1 MQMDPQIKLL
11 LENLY
16 GEDFLKIG
24 ELVRR
29 LQVSEKTVRSLLNRL
44 DELLSE
50 NGGEIQRRYGEG
62 YRLQI
67 HDQEAFDRFL
77 EQQQKQYVPGTGERR
92 AQYMAAELILT
103 GDFLK
108 VEELCDRFFVSRK
121 TITSDLKQTERIL
134 EMFDLTLE
142 RRPRYGIQVK
152 GGEFSCR
159 QCLAFLLRRS
169 GSHLYRDVSCQF
181 MSEEQAAKILAEAL
195 NTGSYE
201 IYDDEFSELVLQ
213 FRLGLY
219 RYQKKRMV
227 ELAEFDD
234 QDFLQEKD
242 IATAERC
249 AGIVGKSM
257 GIVLPVAEIKYLA
270 VQFSRKRSLYADQKE
285 NLVVDTEINRLV
297 NEILDYVYE
306 IFRLDFSRDF
316 DLQTALRMHMVSLRV
331 RLKYHLPLK
340 NSMIKEIREIYSFS
354 YAVAAQAA
362 MVLASH
368 YHTMVPEAEIGYLA
382 LCFALALE
390 RRKKIRYRRN
400 IVLVCATGG
409 GSARLFEYRFKEC
422 FEDYLNQ
429 VQVCSSRDLEKMDFT
444 NIDCIFSTVPIT
456 AHVPVPVYQVQYFLD
471 SSHIRQVRS
480 ILGDVK
486 EGEGA
491 AKYFPE
497 DLFFA
502 DLEGAD
508 RKEVLEYLC
517 TLVEQRRRL
526 PDDFMDQVFKREEM
540 MQTDLIPMVA
550 MPHPCRPMTEE
561 TFVAVGILK
570 KPIYWHMNQVQV
582 VFLLSI
588 SNGKEDMEHFYKTTL
603 GLMMNEDAIKRL
615 IAEKN
620 YQVFLELL
628 KEAELQSGS

>member
-134 EMFDLTLE
+134 GMFDLTLE

-201 IYDDEFSELVLQ
+201 IYDVEFSELVLQ

-249 AGIVGKSM
+249 AGIVEKSM
-257 GIVLPVAEIKYLA
+257 GIVLPVAEIK
-270 VQFSRKRSLYADQKE
+270 
-285 NLVVDTEINRLV
+285 
-297 NEILDYVYE
+297 
-306 IFRLDFSRDF
+306 
-316 DLQTALRMHMVSLRV
+316 
-331 RLKYHLPLK
+331 
-340 NSMIKEIREIYSFS
+340 
-354 YAVAAQAA
+354 
-362 MVLASH
+362 
-368 YHTMVPEAEIGYLA
+368 
-382 LCFALALE
+382 
-390 RRKKIRYRRN
+390 
-400 IVLVCATGG
+400 
-409 GSARLFEYRFKEC
+409 
-422 FEDYLNQ
+422 
-429 VQVCSSRDLEKMDFT
+429 
-444 NIDCIFSTVPIT
+444 
-456 AHVPVPVYQVQYFLD
+456 
-471 SSHIRQVRS
+471 
-480 ILGDVK
+480 
-486 EGEGA
+486 
-491 AKYFPE
+491 
-497 DLFFA
+497 
-502 DLEGAD
+502 
-508 RKEVLEYLC
+508 
-517 TLVEQRRRL
+517 
-526 PDDFMDQVFKREEM
+526 
-540 MQTDLIPMVA
+540 
-550 MPHPCRPMTEE
+550 
-561 TFVAVGILK
+561 
-570 KPIYWHMNQVQV
+570 
-582 VFLLSI
+582 
-588 SNGKEDMEHFYKTTL
+588 
-603 GLMMNEDAIKRL
+603 
-615 IAEKN
+615 
-620 YQVFLELL
+620 
-628 KEAELQSGS
+628 